1 MTKRRLIIML
11 AVVAMAMAVMAPASA
26 KGPSNERLDDSAKW
40 NCVIA
45 GPSDYVHCFAPGS
58 FKGQTAMVKV
68 FDSTDVEVGGN
79 FLGTELL
86 ISEDVYSGQP
96 CASDNGEAYHDL
108 GNGYYACHHYGA
120 SG

>member
-26 KGPSNERLDDSAKW
+26 RGISNVKLDASDNWACSLEGPSS
-40 NCVIA
+40 
-45 GPSDYVHCFAPGS
+45 YVHCFGS
-58 FKGQTAMVKV
+58 GNGKTTSVMV
-68 FDSTDVEVGGN
+68 FDSTDLGTDGN

-86 ISEDVYSGQP
+86 ISADVYNGQP

-108 GNGYYACHHYGA
+108 GAVFACHHYGA
-120 SG
+120 SA